1 MANHTTTIVRSPMAI
16 TLAVWKAIFLREAL
30 DRLFDMRAAWLW
42 LVMEPLMHIGF
53 YAFIFAV
60 VRMRSV
66 GGADIVIWIVVGLLG
81 FFLFRRTSDQVTHA
95 VDSNQPLFAYRQV
108 KPFDAALMRA
118 VLECFLMLMVSSII
132 LAVTALL
139 GHFAPPANILLIFAA
154 FAGLWLFGLGYG
166 LIASVAM
173 RLIPEMK
180 HILKILMLP
189 LYIIS
194 GVIWPLHLIPQPY
207 LDWLMINPIAHGV
220 ELIRSG
226 FAENYHPVP
235 GTDLGYLYE
244 WGLVSLFL
252 GLILYRRFDAQ
263 LIMK

>member
-1 MANHTTTIVRSPMAI
+1 MVNPTTARSPIAI

-30 DRLFDMRAAWLW
+30 ERLFDMRAAWLW
-42 LVMEPLMHIGF
+42 LVMEPLMHMGF
-53 YAFIFAV
+53 YAFIYSV
-60 VRMRSV
+60 IRMRDV
-66 GGADIVIWIVVGLLG
+66 GGADIVIWIVVGMLG
-81 FFLFRRTSDQVTHA
+81 FFLFRRTADQVTHA

-108 KPFDAALMRA
+108 KPFDAAFMRA
-118 VLECFLMLMVSSII
+118 ALECFLMLIVSII
-132 LAVTALL
+132 ILFIAALL
-139 GHFAPPANILLIFAA
+139 DHYAPPSDILLILVA
-154 FAGLWLFGLGYG
+154 FSGLWLFGFGYG

-220 ELIRSG
+220 ELVRAG
-226 FAENYHPVP
+226 FVARYYVIP
-235 GTDLGYLYE
+235 GTDLGYLY
-244 WGLVSLFL
+244 GCGIVSLFV
-252 GLILYRRFDAQ
+252 GLVLYRRFDAQ
-263 LIMK
+263 LVMK